1 MIDSEIPPRTDDAKR
16 RASANESDVEAAP
29 GAIFQCIPNFSE
41 GRDPAV
47 IEAIADAVR
56 GVRGA
61 LLIDYSADVDHNR
74 CVLTI
79 LGSGA
84 ATHRAALAAARIA
97 VGAID
102 LRAHSGVHPRIG
114 AIDVLPVVPLLST
127 GPSNW
132 GTELA
137 FASEGRPAAG
147 PSAGSFIDPARLDV
161 ISDPYLV
168 GAVQSAG
175 MPHAVAVAEEIGAA
189 LSSELDLPVYF
200 YEGNA
205 RPWRAGTLPD
215 LRKGGFEAIRDAEL
229 TGDRAPDLGPNR
241 AHPTAGVTVVGAR
254 GPLVAYNVNLGTAD
268 VEIARTIA
276 RRIRAERNRLPEL
289 TGVRALGLFLASR
302 GRAQVSLNLTRP
314 DQSPLPA
321 VFAFIAHEAAR
332 MGVDDLESEIIGALS
347 AGFLAGATPESIRWH
362 AYNPNQI
369 LET

>member
-1 MIDSEIPPRTDDAKR
+1 MP
-16 RASANESDVEAAP
+16 N
-29 GAIFQCIPNFSE
+29 IFQCIPNFSE

-114 AIDVLPVVPLLST
+114 ALDVLPVVPLR
-127 GPSNW
+127 
-132 GTELA
+132 GTPLPDA
-137 FASEGRPAAG
+137 
-147 PSAGSFIDPARLDV
+147 ID
-161 ISDPYLV
+161 
-168 GAVQSAG
+168 
-175 MPHAVAVAEEIGAA
+175 VAEEIGLA

-369 LET
+369 LETWLGTLSPQITQISQMI